1 MKKTET
7 VYKNPAYGR
16 HQLSRPMRIEG
27 PIQIRRGCMI
37 YAKPLQDLEW
47 DQAVITRTRFRM
59 GSGGY
64 NPEKI

>member
-1 MKKTET
+1 
-7 VYKNPAYGR
+7 
-16 HQLSRPMRIEG
+16 MRIEG
-27 PIQIRRGCMI
+27 PIQIGRGCVI